1 MTYYAIDFE
10 TANNYQNSACSVGL
24 VRFVDGV
31 EKDSVYSLIKPA
43 KMYFRP
49 DFTDIHGISYGDVR
63 YSSEFPE
70 VWQTVVEPFLKSS
83 GEEKIHFV
91 AHNAQFDMGVI
102 RACCDYFGM
111 PLPDADYA
119 CTLQIARKAWTEFD
133 CHKLTF
139 LAEQFGIVYDAHN
152 ALDDARTC
160 GKILAMATEKSV
172 CSIEELF
179 LQYKKDL
186 CPYQ

>member
-1 MTYYAIDFE
+1 MTFYAIDFE
-10 TANNYQNSACSVGL
+10 TANNYQNSACSVGV

-63 YSSEFPE
+63 HSPEFLE
-70 VWQTVVEPFLKSS
+70 VWQTVVESFLKSS

-111 PLPDADYA
+111 PLPNADYA
-119 CTLQIARKAWTEFD
+119 CTLQIARKAWKEFE
-133 CHKLTF
+133 CHKLTY
-139 LAEQFGIVYDAHN
+139 LAEKFGNIYKAHD

-160 GKILAMATEKSV
+160 GKILAMAAEKSA
-172 CSIEELF
+172 CSIDELF
-179 LQYKKDL
+179 SQCKKDL
-186 CPYQ
+186 

>member
-1 MTYYAIDFE
+1 MIYYAIDFE
-10 TANNYQNSACSVGL
+10 TANNYQNSACSIGV
-24 VRFVDGV
+24 VRFVDGM
-31 EKDSVYSLIKPA
+31 EKDSVYSLVKPA

-63 YSSEFPE
+63 NCPCFPE
-70 VWQTVVEPFLKSS
+70 VWQTVVEPFLESS
-83 GEEKIHFV
+83 VEGGVHFV
-91 AHNAQFDMGVI
+91 AHNAQFDMGVV

-111 PLPDADYA
+111 PLPNADYA
-119 CTLQIARKAWTEFD
+119 CTLQIARKAWKEFE

-139 LAEQFGIVYDAHN
+139 LAEHFGIVYDAHN

-160 GKILAMATEKSV
+160 GKIFAMAAKKLG

-179 LQYKKDL
+179 LKL
-186 CPYQ
+186 SYQ

>member
-10 TANNYQNSACSVGL
+10 TANVYQNSACSVGL
-24 VRFVDGV
+24 VRFVDGQ

-43 KMYFRP
+43 KMYFCP

-63 YSSEFPE
+63 NCPHFPE

-91 AHNAQFDMGVI
+91 AHNARFDMGVI

-111 PLPDADYA
+111 PLPNADYA
-119 CTLQIARKAWTEFD
+119 CTLQIARNAWTELES
-133 CHKLTF
+133 HRLTF

-160 GKILAMATEKSV
+160 GKIFAMAAKKLG
-172 CSIEELF
+172 CNIEELF
-179 LQYKKDL
+179 LDCKVEL
-186 CPYQ
+186 

>member
-1 MTYYAIDFE
+1 MTFYAIDFE
-10 TANNYQNSACSVGL
+10 TANNYQNSACSVGV
-24 VRFVDGV
+24 VRLVDGV
-31 EKDSVYSLIKPA
+31 EKDSVYSLIKPT
-43 KMYFRP
+43 KMCFRQ

-63 YSSEFPE
+63 HSPEFPE

-119 CTLQIARKAWTEFD
+119 CTLQIARKSWAEFD
-133 CHKLTF
+133 CHKLTY
-139 LAEQFGIVYDAHN
+139 LAEKFGIIYKAHD
-152 ALDDARTC
+152 ALDDAGTC
-160 GKILAMATEKSV
+160 GKILTMAAEKSA
-172 CSIEELF
+172 CSIDKLF
-179 LQYKKDL
+179 SQYQKDL
-186 CPYQ
+186 

>member
-10 TANNYQNSACSVGL
+10 TANNYQNSACSVGV

-63 YSSEFPE
+63 HCPQFPE

-91 AHNAQFDMGVI
+91 AHNAQFDMGVV

-111 PLPDADYA
+111 PLSNADYA
-119 CTLQIARKAWTEFD
+119 CTLQIARKAWAEFD
-133 CHKLTF
+133 SHKLTY
-139 LAEQFGIVYDAHN
+139 LAEKFGIIYKAHD

-160 GKILAMATEKSV
+160 GKILAMAAEKSDR
-172 CSIEELF
+172 SIDELF
-179 LQYKKDL
+179 SQYQKDL
-186 CPYQ
+186 

>member
-1 MTYYAIDFE
+1 MINYAIDFE
-10 TANNYQNSACSVGL
+10 TANNYQNSACSIGV

-31 EKDSVYSLIKPA
+31 EDDSVYSLIKPA

-63 YSSEFPE
+63 HSPEFPE

-83 GEEKIHFV
+83 VEEKIHFV

-111 PLPDADYA
+111 PLPEADYA
-119 CTLQIARKAWTEFD
+119 CTLQIARKTWTDFD
-133 CHKLTF
+133 CHKLTY
-139 LAEQFGIVYDAHN
+139 LAEKFDITYKAHD

-160 GKILAMATEKSV
+160 GKILTMAAEKSD
-172 CSIEELF
+172 CSIDELF
-179 LQYKKDL
+179 SQYQKDL
-186 CPYQ
+186 

>member
-10 TANNYQNSACSVGL
+10 TANNYQNSACSVGV

-63 YSSEFPE
+63 HSPEFPE
-70 VWQTVVEPFLKSS
+70 VWQTVVEPFLKSF

-102 RACCDYFGM
+102 RACYDYFGM
-111 PLPDADYA
+111 PLPEADYA
-119 CTLQIARKAWTEFD
+119 CTLQIARKAWTDFD
-133 CHKLTF
+133 YHKLTY
-139 LAEQFGIVYDAHN
+139 LAEKFGIIYKAHD

-160 GKILAMATEKSV
+160 GKILAMAAKKLG

-179 LQYKKDL
+179 LAFQSMI
-186 CPYQ
+186 